1 MQDVISSSTTA
12 ALSTVKNEILNVD
25 DLVKKAEYDAKI
37 SDIESKFFTTSDYN
51 KFTSDILNAKIK
63 EKDLVNEFDI
73 SGFINNPD
81 LDKKIET
88 FEKLKTYD
96 SSLFIGQNHFGSDGS

>member
-37 SDIESKFFTTSDYN
+37 SDIESKFFTISDYN
-51 KFTSDILNAKIK
+51 KFTSDILNA
-63 EKDLVNEFDI
+63 
-73 SGFINNPD
+73 
-81 LDKKIET
+81 
-88 FEKLKTYD
+88 
-96 SSLFIGQNHFGSDGS
+96 